1 MEAPTHGLLIMAVFD
16 IFQNVV
22 ISLPEQ
28 ISNGFRGY
36 KDDLSDHWSCCFSMF
51 CASKLAQ
58 IGSHFGSFC
67 FTIAFAESPKL
78 VVFSTFQNL
87 VISLPEQILDG
98 FRVHKDKLSHNPNC
112 FYYASCAMNLT

>member
-1 MEAPTHGLLIMAVFD
+1 MEAPTHGFLIMAVFA

-22 ISLPEQ
+22 ISLPKK
-28 ISNGFRGY
+28 ILDGFRGY
-36 KDDLSDHWSCCFSMF
+36 KDDLSHHWSFCFCMS
-51 CASKLAQ
+51 CALKLVQ
-58 IGSHFGSFC
+58 RGSNFGSFC

-78 VVFSTFQNL
+78 VVFSIFQNL